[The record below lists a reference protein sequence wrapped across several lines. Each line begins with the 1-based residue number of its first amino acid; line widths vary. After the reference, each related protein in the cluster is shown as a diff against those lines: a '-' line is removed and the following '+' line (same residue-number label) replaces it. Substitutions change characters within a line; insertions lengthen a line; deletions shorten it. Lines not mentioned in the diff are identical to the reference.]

1 MRRFA
6 SIISALI
13 PACLLLLCGCL
24 QVVRIPMPLD
34 KYADDGSVT
43 NRTWTSLFDK
53 RPDLRVFPTVKMRC
67 VVTGWYFSP
76 IDPALKGRDLHDA
89 IWFKRLGW
97 IPLTII
103 WATSPFDAVGDVV
116 FLPYDIHCVNT
127 RKTGGREYGR

>member
-1 MRRFA
+1 MKTTI
-6 SIISALI
+6 SILAMSLV
-13 PACLLLLCGCL
+13 CGCL

-67 VVTGWYFSP
+67 AVTKAYFSP
-76 IDPALKGRDLHDA
+76 IDQSLKGRDLHDA

-97 IPLTII
+97 IPLTIV
-103 WATSPFDAVGDVV
+103 WATSPFDAVGDVI
-116 FLPYDIHCVNT
+116 FLPYDLYAKH
-127 RKTGGREYGR
+127 KGEQHGQ

>member
-1 MRRFA
+1 MMKV
-6 SIISALI
+6 IIS
-13 PACLLLLCGCL
+13 LLAMSLMCGCL
-24 QVVRIPMPLD
+24 QVVRTPMPLD

-67 VVTGWYFSP
+67 AVTKAYFEP
-76 IDPALKGRDLHDA
+76 IDPELKGRDLHDA

-103 WATSPFDAVGDVV
+103 WATSPFDAVVDVI
-116 FLPYDIHCVNT
+116 FLPYDIYAKN
-127 RKTGGREYGR
+127 KGGGHGQ

>member
-1 MRRFA
+1 MKI
-6 SIISALI
+6 IISILAMSLI
-13 PACLLLLCGCL
+13 CGCL
-24 QVVRIPMPLD
+24 QVVRTPIPLD

-53 RPDLRVFPTVKMRC
+53 RPDLRVFPTVKRRC
-67 VVTGWYFSP
+67 AVTKEYFSP
-76 IDPALKGRDLHDA
+76 IDQALKGRDLHNA

-116 FLPYDIHCVNT
+116 FLPYDLYANSKGERH
-127 RKTGGREYGR
+127 GQ

>member
-1 MRRFA
+1 MLKNSLPAAFA
-6 SIISALI
+6 AISILAISLV
-13 PACLLLLCGCL
+13 CGCL
-24 QVVRIPMPLD
+24 QVARTPLPID

-43 NRTWTSLFDK
+43 NRTWTSLFDA

-116 FLPYDIHCVNT
+116 FLPYDLYANSKGEQH
-127 RKTGGREYGR
+127 GQ